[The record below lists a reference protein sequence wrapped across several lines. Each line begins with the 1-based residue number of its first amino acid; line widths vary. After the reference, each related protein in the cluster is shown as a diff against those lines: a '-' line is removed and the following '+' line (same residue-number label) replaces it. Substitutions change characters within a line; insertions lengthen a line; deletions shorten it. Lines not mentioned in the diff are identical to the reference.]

1 MDSKSKKKKGLKH
14 REELFCY
21 YFVNTQSVELSAK
34 KAGYKK
40 NPFVAGQQLLL
51 RDDIV
56 AQIKDLV
63 SKQKEVYSVIAE
75 CGYLRLA
82 FSSVCDAVSLLYM
95 DNPDKKTLENMDL
108 YLVSEIRKPRDGA
121 TEIKFFDRI
130 KALEKLSQQK
140 SGDESMG
147 LGLMD
152 ALALGA
158 QSLSDGDD
166 ECGV

>member
-1 MDSKSKKKKGLKH
+1 MDSKNKKKKGLKH
-14 REELFCY
+14 REKLFCL

-158 QSLSDGDD
+158 QNLSDGDD